1 VAAPPHLGSSIREP
15 GVSPAP
21 LPQAAAGDARES
33 SRSRVNVWQKGIM
46 QRSGTSILLVLVL
59 ARTAA
64 AQTAA
69 PEPAAGSAQGLEAEV
84 GDALAARGVTL
95 SRHNLKLRLQVDGA
109 RLTASLVEAGG
120 HIAASTRVDPLP
132 DDPAAAVA
140 AATQAV
146 VDLDSQV
153 GQRVNEFKFQ
163 LMAMRFA
170 PSYSPDARLE
180 GATRQWQVFRGRRTQ
195 ELESPEFYQMV
206 GRDDLASA
214 YTRRRY
220 LMYGAFI
227 TGGVAF
233 GTAAALTV
241 INESDY
247 EPCNMI
253 EGPGGLTCVNQ
264 HHRSIAPVLIALG
277 VGIVGVG
284 VGTYLYRSPQ
294 PIDENDAKALADAY
308 NRQLRGKLGLA
319 AVADRPRLR
328 DVTIAPYAGG
338 AASGVTV
345 AARF

>member
-1 VAAPPHLGSSIREP
+1 
-15 GVSPAP
+15 
-21 LPQAAAGDARES
+21 
-33 SRSRVNVWQKGIM
+33 M
-46 QRSGTSILLVLVL
+46 QRPGNSILLILVL

-64 AQTAA
+64 AQTPAPEPPPAAPTAA
-69 PEPAAGSAQGLEAEV
+69 PEPAPATPTAAPAEPAPGNAQALEAQV
-84 GDALAARGVTL
+84 GDAVAARGVTL
-95 SRHNLKLRLQVDGA
+95 SRHNLKLRLQLDGA

-120 HIAASTRVDPLP
+120 HVAASTRVDPLP
-132 DDPAAAVA
+132 DDPDAALA

-146 VDLDSQV
+146 VDLDTQV

-170 PSYSPDARLE
+170 PSYAADARLE
-180 GATRQWQVFRGRRTQ
+180 RAARQWQVFRGRRAQ
-195 ELESPEFYQMV
+195 ELASPEFYQMV
-206 GRDDLASA
+206 GRDDLASS

-220 LMYGAFI
+220 AMYGAFI
-227 TGGVAF
+227 AGGAAF
-233 GTAAALTV
+233 VTAAALTV

-264 HHRSIAPVLIALG
+264 HNHSLAPILVALG
-277 VGIVGVG
+277 VGLVGVG

-308 NRQLRGKLGLA
+308 NRQLRGKLGL
-319 AVADRPRLR
+319 VADRPRLR
-328 DVTIAPYAGG
+328 DVTVTPYAGG
-338 AASGVTV
+338 AASGVTM